1 MIGLSTGEVPSMP
14 ATGNDI
20 LLESDVKIRIQ
31 YAVSNPGPDD
41 GYDTQGTMAV
51 TLTASDK
58 VGFVSLGFPGESGV
72 MVGAQVILEIPQYNM
87 MIVHY

>member
-1 MIGLSTGEVPSMP
+1 MRSRVEKGDVLGWNLSYVV
-14 ATGNDI
+14 
-20 LLESDVKIRIQ
+20 SDTD
-31 YAVSNPGPDD
+31 PDVGD
-41 GYDTQGTMAV
+41 GTRRTMAV

-72 MVGAQVILEIPQYNM
+72 MVGAQVILGIPQYNM